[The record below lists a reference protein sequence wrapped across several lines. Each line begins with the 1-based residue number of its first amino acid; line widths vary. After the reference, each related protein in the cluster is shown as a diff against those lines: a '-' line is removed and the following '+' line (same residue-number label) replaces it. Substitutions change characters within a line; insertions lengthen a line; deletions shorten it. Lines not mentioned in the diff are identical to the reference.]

1 MSDAMPVRE
10 QHRTTAS
17 AWGGGESPFAVPWAK
32 LMMWLFLLSDAFTF
46 AALLTGYA
54 AMRITAGVWPG
65 AGMKAADFFHV
76 TTVVGPMTFILICSS
91 ATMAVAV
98 GAARR
103 GDHRTTVRFLALT
116 VLGGLAFLGM
126 QAYEWTGFI
135 REGARLTGFVGGHVT
150 SGVIYLLVK
159 TIQASRRR
167 ASAESVEIT
176 GLYWHFVDLVWV
188 FIFTLLYLI

>member
-1 MSDAMPVRE
+1 MSEALQARE

-103 GDHRTTVRFLALT
+103 A
-116 VLGGLAFLGM
+116 
-126 QAYEWTGFI
+126 
-135 REGARLTGFVGGHVT
+135 AR
-150 SGVIYLLVK
+150 SSRC
-159 TIQASRRR
+159 SRRHSSSSPGSTAATSR
-167 ASAESVEIT
+167 AA
-176 GLYWHFVDLVWV
+176 
-188 FIFTLLYLI
+188 

>member
-76 TTVVGPMTFILICSS
+76 TTVVGPMTLILMYTI
-91 ATMAVAV
+91 
-98 GAARR
+98 
-103 GDHRTTVRFLALT
+103 
-116 VLGGLAFLGM
+116 
-126 QAYEWTGFI
+126 EK
-135 REGARLTGFVGGHVT
+135 LTGKAPETEG
-150 SGVIYLLVK
+150 
-159 TIQASRRR
+159 
-167 ASAESVEIT
+167 
-176 GLYWHFVDLVWV
+176 
-188 FIFTLLYLI
+188 

>member
-1 MSDAMPVRE
+1 MSEAMPAGE

-46 AALLTGYA
+46 AALLTGDA

-76 TTVVGPMTFILICSS
+76 TTVVGPMTFILICIGS
-91 ATMAVAV
+91 ATPSAV

-103 GDHRTTVRFLALT
+103 GEQRTTVRF
-116 VLGGLAFLGM
+116 
-126 QAYEWTGFI
+126 
-135 REGARLTGFVGGHVT
+135 
-150 SGVIYLLVK
+150 
-159 TIQASRRR
+159 
-167 ASAESVEIT
+167 
-176 GLYWHFVDLVWV
+176 
-188 FIFTLLYLI
+188 